1 MEIIKRIFATS
12 NIDPVI
18 LATIHRQ
25 RASRVTWLQAVVTKP
40 SMSWL
45 LKVHVIIASQ
55 HQMFKANILQNKNG
69 AL

>member
-25 RASRVTWLQAVVTKP
+25 RASRVTWLQAE
-40 SMSWL
+40 
-45 LKVHVIIASQ
+45 VHVIIASQ